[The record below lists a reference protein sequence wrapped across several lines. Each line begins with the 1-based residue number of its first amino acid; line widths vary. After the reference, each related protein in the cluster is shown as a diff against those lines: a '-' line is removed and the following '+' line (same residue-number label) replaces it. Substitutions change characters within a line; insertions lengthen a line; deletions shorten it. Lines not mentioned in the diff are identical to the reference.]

1 MFRRLATLTVFLA
14 LLAGVLAC
22 TSDPEAVGGVP
33 PISGDADMPI
43 SGDADVPI
51 SGDAD
56 VRNAVVDAPQTVDDI
71 PRITAEELK
80 AELDKGTV
88 TVIDVRGAK
97 SYAAAQMPGAVN
109 IPEAEVRSRAGE
121 LSRDGLIVT
130 YCT

>member
-1 MFRRLATLTVFLA
+1 MFRRLATLTVFLV
-14 LLAGVLAC
+14 LLTGVLAC

-33 PISGDADMPI
+33 PISGDADM
-43 SGDADVPI
+43 PI

-80 AELDKGTV
+80 AERDKGTV